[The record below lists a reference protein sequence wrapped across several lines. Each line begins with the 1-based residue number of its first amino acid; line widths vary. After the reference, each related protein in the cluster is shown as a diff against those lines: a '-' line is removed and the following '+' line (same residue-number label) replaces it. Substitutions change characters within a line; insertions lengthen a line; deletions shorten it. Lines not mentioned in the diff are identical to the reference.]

1 MYLVNVVIAKG
12 YLHFPTK
19 FVGLWDVQ
27 RTTKS
32 VWGNK
37 MGRII
42 QRMTMLTD
50 AERIDLL

>member
-32 VWGNK
+32 VWGGTK
-37 MGRII
+37 WGG
-42 QRMTMLTD
+42 LSS
-50 AERIDLL
+50 E